1 MDDDGTQEGKEPAAK
16 QEKQPS
22 QVKKKSSKKG
32 LSRDDKARAVVSAI
46 EEIKREELMLRG
58 VIAYGSLDL
67 KTAGDMTAPLPLL
80 GHPLGM
86 PRKIY
91 SHLFYCLAALSSIN
105 ISAVQGSADVC
116 LLLIG

>member
-1 MDDDGTQEGKEPAAK
+1 VDDDGTQEGKDPATK
-16 QEKQPS
+16 QEKQSS

-67 KTAGDMTAPLPLL
+67 KTTGDMTAPLPLL

-91 SHLFYCLAALSSIN
+91 SHLFYCLIALSSID
-105 ISAVQGSADVC
+105 ICVGIPVK
-116 LLLIG
+116 